1 MGLVVRTD
9 FLNVFLKM
17 LDTHLPYNNHL
28 LPLWCDNIFL
38 SSDHSSGT
46 FNMKVVAN
54 DYFLGGQKFNQNFSC
69 FNKLELWV

>member
-1 MGLVVRTD
+1 
-9 FLNVFLKM
+9 M